1 MIVVFGSV
9 NLDLVTRVAR
19 LPRPGETITGESF
32 ATLPGGKGANQALA
46 ARRAG
51 AEVAMAGAVGTDS
64 FADDALSGLVAAGV
78 DLGWV
83 RRVGVPTGVALIH
96 VDAAGQ
102 NAITVVPGANAE
114 AKADTVPDAALEP
127 NTTLLLQL
135 EVPMAAACDVAVRA
149 KRGGARVIL
158 NAAPAAALSMA
169 FLDAVDVLIVNALEA
184 GTLGAALAMP
194 NAPEAF
200 AAAMCKRGVPTIVT
214 LGARGVLAAADRTL
228 FRIEAPAVEV
238 VDTTGAGDA
247 FAGVLAAA
255 LDRGTDWPTALAEGV
270 AAGSLACT
278 TPGAQRALPDAAAIR
293 SLAASVASKMRSG
306 PLALTPSS

>member
-9 NLDLVTRVAR
+9 NLDLVARVAR

-51 AEVAMAGAVGTDS
+51 AGVAMAGAVGIDS

-114 AKADTVPDAALEP
+114 AKADTVPDAALGP

-135 EVPMAAACDVAVRA
+135 EVPMAAGCDVAVRA

-158 NAAPAAALSMA
+158 NAAPAAELSME

-278 TPGAQRALPDAAAIR
+278 APGAQRALPEAAAIR

>member
-1 MIVVFGSV
+1 
-9 NLDLVTRVAR
+9 
-19 LPRPGETITGESF
+19 
-32 ATLPGGKGANQALA
+32 
-46 ARRAG
+46 
-51 AEVAMAGAVGTDS
+51 
-64 FADDALSGLVAAGV
+64 
-78 DLGWV
+78 
-83 RRVGVPTGVALIH
+83 LIH

-114 AKADTVPDAALEP
+114 AKADTVPDSALEA

-135 EVPMAAACDVAVRA
+135 EVPMPAACDVAVRA
-149 KRGGARVIL
+149 KRRGARVIL
-158 NAAPAAALSMA
+158 NAAPAAELSMA

-278 TPGAQRALPDAAAIR
+278 APGAQRALPEAAAIR

>member
-9 NLDLVTRVAR
+9 NLDLVARVAR
-19 LPRPGETITGESF
+19 LPRPGETIAGESF

-51 AEVAMAGAVGTDS
+51 AEVAMAGAVGIDS

-114 AKADTVPDAALEP
+114 AKADTVPDAALGP

-135 EVPMAAACDVAVRA
+135 EVPMAAGCDVAVRA

-158 NAAPAAALSMA
+158 NAAPAAELSME

-278 TPGAQRALPDAAAIR
+278 APGAQRALPEAAAIR

>member
-9 NLDLVTRVAR
+9 NLDLVARVAR

-51 AEVAMAGAVGTDS
+51 AGVAMAGAVGIDS

-114 AKADTVPDAALEP
+114 AKADTVPDAALGP

-135 EVPMAAACDVAVRA
+135 EVPMAAGCDVAVRA

-158 NAAPAAALSMA
+158 NAAPAAELSMA

-278 TPGAQRALPDAAAIR
+278 APGAQRALPEAAAIR